1 MLVVFIFVMRT
12 IVNPDQFRKNI
23 RSKLLPILGSEKKAN
38 NLETGIYNYSLKEA
52 SSRKVVKK
60 WNNPYYVQ
68 LYCDRLRS
76 IFLNLNSS
84 EELLAQIKDGTIKAQ
99 VVAFMTHQEMNMT
112 KWGSL
117 IDAKM
122 IRDKTK
128 YDTVMEASTDTFT
141 CRKCKSK
148 KCVYYAMQTRSSDE
162 PTTLFVTCIEC
173 GNRWKC

>member
-1 MLVVFIFVMRT
+1 MRT
-12 IVNPDQFRKNI
+12 IVNPDQFRQNI
-23 RSKLLPILGSEKKAN
+23 CSKLAPILGSEKKAK
-38 NLETGIYNYSLKEA
+38 NLEKGIYNYALKEA
-52 SSRKVVKK
+52 TSRKVVKK

-68 LYCDRLRS
+68 LYTDRLRS
-76 IFLNLNSS
+76 IFLNLKN
-84 EELLAQIKDGTIKAQ
+84 EELLEQIKNGSIKAQ

-148 KCVYYAMQTRSSDE
+148 KCNYYMQQIRSADE
-162 PTTLFVTCIEC
+162 PMTCFVTCIEC

>member
-1 MLVVFIFVMRT
+1 MRT

-23 RSKLLPILGSEKKAN
+23 RSKLATLLDSEKKAN
-38 NLETGIYNYSLKEA
+38 NLETGVYNYSLKEA

-68 LYCDRLRS
+68 LYSDRLRS
-76 IFLNLNSS
+76 IFLNLQNS
-84 EELLAQIKDGTIKAQ
+84 EELLSQIKDGTIKAQ
-99 VVAFMTHQEMNMT
+99 VVPFMTHQEMDMK

-148 KCVYYAMQTRSSDE
+148 KCNYYQQQTRSADE
-162 PTTLFVTCIEC
+162 PITTFVTCLEC

>member
-1 MLVVFIFVMRT
+1 MRT
-12 IVNPDQFRKNI
+12 IVNPDQFRKNV
-23 RSKLLPILGSEKKAN
+23 RSKLATLLDSEKKAN
-38 NLETGIYNYSLKEA
+38 NLETGVYNYSLKEA

-68 LYCDRLRS
+68 LYSDRLRS
-76 IFLNLNSS
+76 IFINLQNS
-84 EELLAQIKDGTIKAQ
+84 EDLLAQIKDGTIKAQ
-99 VVAFMTHQEMNMT
+99 VVPFMTHQEMDIK

-148 KCVYYAMQTRSSDE
+148 KCNYYQQQTRSADE
-162 PTTLFVTCIEC
+162 PMTTFVTCLEC

>member
-1 MLVVFIFVMRT
+1 MRT
-12 IVNPDQFRKNI
+12 IVNPDQFRQNI
-23 RSKLLPILGSEKKAN
+23 CSKLAPILGSEKKAK
-38 NLETGIYNYSLKEA
+38 NLEKGIYNYALKEA
-52 SSRKVVKK
+52 TSRKVVKK

-68 LYCDRLRS
+68 LYTDRLRS
-76 IFLNLNSS
+76 IFLNLKN
-84 EELLAQIKDGTIKAQ
+84 EELLEQIKNGSIKAQ

-148 KCVYYAMQTRSSDE
+148 KCNYYQLQTRGGDE
-162 PTTLFVTCIEC
+162 SMTTFVSCLDC
-173 GNRWKC
+173 GARFKF

>member
-1 MLVVFIFVMRT
+1 MRT

-23 RSKLLPILGSEKKAN
+23 RSKLVAILGSEKKAN
-38 NLETGIYNYSLKEA
+38 NLETGVYNYSLKEA
-52 SSRKVVKK
+52 TSRKVVKK

-68 LYCDRLRS
+68 LYSDRLRS
-76 IFLNLNSS
+76 IFINLQNS
-84 EELLAQIKDGTIKAQ
+84 EELLEQIKDGTIKAQ
-99 VVAFMTHQEMNMT
+99 VVPFMTHQEMDMK

-148 KCVYYAMQTRSSDE
+148 KCNYYQQQTRSADE
-162 PTTLFVTCIEC
+162 PITTFVTCLEC

>member
-1 MLVVFIFVMRT
+1 MRT
-12 IVNPDQFRKNI
+12 IVNPDQFRQNI
-23 RSKLLPILGSEKKAN
+23 CSKLAPILGSEKKAK
-38 NLETGIYNYSLKEA
+38 NLEKGIYNYALKEA
-52 SSRKVVKK
+52 TSRKVVKK

-68 LYCDRLRS
+68 LYTDRLRS
-76 IFLNLNSS
+76 IFLNLKN
-84 EELLAQIKDGTIKAQ
+84 EELLEQIKNGSIKAQ

-148 KCVYYAMQTRSSDE
+148 KCNYYQLQTKSGDE
-162 PTTLFVTCIEC
+162 SMTTFVTCLDC
-173 GNRWKC
+173 SSRFKF